1 LDKYTKRRIMAEKL
15 KAKKRGRPKKEEVVK
30 EEETT
35 E

>member
-15 KAKKRGRPKKEEVVK
+15 KAKKRGRPKKEVVK